1 MIYVLILRQIACDST
16 EAIIVGES
24 VKAVAAKLEQEEH
37 ITSSKFNQHFQTA
50 LEEGLTDALMDELG
64 SFFVCFG
71 GLFCFSLIFA
81 HVLGQSTI

>member
-1 MIYVLILRQIACDST
+1 MPQRETRQRARANKVAAR
-16 EAIIVGES
+16 EAARRRAS
-24 VKAVAAKLEQEEH
+24 SAVAAKLEQEEH

-71 GLFCFSLIFA
+71 ICC
-81 HVLGQSTI
+81 